1 MNTRAR
7 ITGHVRVAMTAG
19 MVLCGGGAALA
30 QAVSPGPAVRPAMQ
44 PAVQPSPASPI
55 PAADQRDKTVHRHG
69 HGGDAAG
76 HAHARRPH
84 AGRPHPSHR
93 HADHRH
99 ADHRHADHQ
108 HAGHPHSGRGLPPT
122 ADSPAPGRHLH
133 QPAAQPHA
141 SGDAHGHDEALTEFL
156 FAYTVGTDI
165 APAHHRHLLVDT
177 SGGFGKGSGTYGAVG
192 QRVEL
197 GFVPWKNFHVGL
209 GATMAYHHIAGV
221 DGLEAAPPRGLPAPE
236 EAAVSPLRRGQARF
250 DGLSLEFRQRL
261 LERERAPFGL
271 TVVVEP
277 HWGRVE
283 EVSGAP
289 VTKHAVGFLVAVD
302 KDIVPNTLFTA
313 LNVFYEPEWV
323 KLRDTGESER
333 ESTFGVS
340 GAAMLRLSPTVF
352 AGADARWL
360 RKYEGAA
367 MQTLAGEAVFVGP
380 AIYASVGGV
389 LISAAYGVQVW
400 GRVPGVDDSLDLDH
414 FTRHQAKLR
423 VVAHF

>member
-1 MNTRAR
+1 MKTRAR
-7 ITGHVRVAMTAG
+7 ITGHVWVAMAAG

-30 QAVSPGPAVRPAMQ
+30 QAVNHGPGSPVA
-44 PAVQPSPASPI
+44 QPSPASPI
-55 PAADQRDKTVHRHG
+55 AAADQREKTVHRHG
-69 HGGDAAG
+69 PGGDE
-76 HAHARRPH
+76 ARHVRASRPH
-84 AGRPHPSHR
+84 AHR
-93 HADHRH
+93 
-99 ADHRHADHQ
+99 Q
-108 HAGHPHSGRGLPPT
+108 HASPHHASHHASPHHAGRQHPGRGVPS
-122 ADSPAPGRHLH
+122 AMGAPVRHLH
-133 QPAAQPHA
+133 RPTAQPHT

-192 QRVEL
+192 QRIEL
-197 GFVPWKNFHVGL
+197 GFVPWENFHVGL
-209 GATMAYHHIAGV
+209 GASMAYHAISGV
-221 DGLEAAPPRGLPAPE
+221 DGLEAAAPRGTLAPD
-236 EAAVSPLRRGQARF
+236 EAVAMPLRRGQAEF

-283 EVSGAP
+283 EVSGAL

-323 KLRDTGESER
+323 RLRDTGESER

-400 GRVPGVDDSLDLDH
+400 GRVPGVDESLDLDH